1 MQTARRPPQYQPRRR
16 RDPAPMTKP
25 PCPAIVTFMSAPHR
39 VEGYAIVSANG
50 MIADRNGA
58 MPPTIRNDAD
68 QKFLQVEMDRAALIV
83 HGRHSHEGGPR
94 ADGRKRLVVT
104 HQIKS
109 LAPDPAHPQ
118 ALLWNPA
125 GATLKEAVAAI
136 GAGSGTV
143 AVIGG
148 TDVFGLFLPRYDAF
162 HLTRAEHA
170 DIPGGRP
177 LFPQV
182 GSQATPED
190 VLTRYGLRPGPR
202 RDLDAAAGVTL
213 TTWLRS

>member
-1 MQTARRPPQYQPRRR
+1 
-16 RDPAPMTKP
+16 MTKP
-25 PCPAIVTFMSAPHR
+25 PCPAIVTFMSKPDR
-39 VEGYAIVSANG
+39 IEGYAIVSANG
-50 MIADRNGA
+50 MIADSNGV

-68 QKFLQVEMDRAALIV
+68 QKFLQAEMDRAAVIV

-94 ADGRKRLVVT
+94 AAGRKRLVVT
-104 HQIKS
+104 RQIKS
-109 LAPDPAHPQ
+109 LAPDPAYAQ

-125 GATLKEAVAAI
+125 GATLEEAIAGI
-136 GAGSGTV
+136 GAGRGTI

-170 DIPGGRP
+170 YIPDGRP
-177 LFPQV
+177 VFPQV

-190 VLTRYGLRPGPR
+190 VMSRGGLRPGPR

-213 TTWLRS
+213 TTWSRS